1 MHSIE
6 AYSGV
11 LVAACEFIKDQLY
24 FITLRTSIKPK
35 STSNTHYFTIDDEL
49 VYENFFSD
57 FGPLNL
63 AMLFRYCI
71 KVNRK
76 RKVASQSN
84 KKIVHYTTIEPQ
96 KRVNAAYLI
105 ASYAILY
112 LKKTPEEA
120 FKALV
125 DGIQPPFIPFR
136 DASSGVSVFHV
147 TLLDCL
153 QAVYKAYHLGFFN
166 FDDFDVD
173 EYEYYERVE
182 NGDLNWIVP
191 QKFLAFCGP
200 HAITKIENGY
210 PLHSPESYFSYF
222 RKNNVKTVIRLN
234 KKIYD
239 SSRFTNC
246 GFQHRDLFF
255 VDGSTPS
262 DAILKQFLTL
272 SESVPD
278 AIAVHCKAGLG
289 RTGSLIGCYIMK
301 HYHFNVMEAI
311 AWIRICRPGSII
323 GHQQQWLKEKE
334 QQMWYWGNK
343 YRESVYGCSS
353 KFPVHNY
360 GIYSKKLKELS
371 DRVGHEN
378 LKNELLHYPDSIS
391 RILLKVDTMK
401 IEDKNINN
409 VDKIPLNKDKPVVSN
424 LKDIKTANSSLTQGD
439 HLNQIKVMRK
449 KPRAVTA
456 TINNNVR
463 SVRVK
468 ETVTEIQS
476 ETPLKV
482 TKVVDKVSSSAL
494 TKRGPRS
501 VISRR
506 YFLLTIIKFRVYV
519 TVKALLLA
527 NTKIYHKIILF
538 LLKFMD
544 KCH

>member
-1 MHSIE
+1 ME
-6 AYSGV
+6 PYNGV

-24 FITLRTSIKPK
+24 FITLRTPIKPK
-35 STSNTHYFTIDDEL
+35 STSNTHYFCIDDEL

-71 KVNRK
+71 KLNRK

-125 DGIQPPFIPFR
+125 EGLQPPFIPFR

-173 EYEYYERVE
+173 EYEHYERVE

-210 PLHSPESYFSYF
+210 PLHSPESYFNYF
-222 RKNNVKTVIRLN
+222 RKNNVSTVIRLN

-246 GFQHRDLFF
+246 GFHHRDLFF

-262 DAILKQFLTL
+262 DAILKQFLAL

-334 QQMWYWGNK
+334 QQMWYCGNK
-343 YRESVYGCSS
+343 YREAVYGSSS

-360 GIYSKKLKELS
+360 GIYSKRLKEIS
-371 DRVGHEN
+371 DRVGMESIR
-378 LKNELLHYPDSIS
+378 NELLHYPDSITK
-391 RILLKVDTMK
+391 ILFKVDTMK
-401 IEDKNINN
+401 IEDKSE
-409 VDKIPLNKDKPVVSN
+409 VDGIKKHSLNKEKQAISSI
-424 LKDIKTANSSLTQGD
+424 KDVKNQNSLLTQGD
-439 HLNQIKVMRK
+439 HLNQIKMLRR
-449 KPRAVTA
+449 KPRSS
-456 TINNNVR
+456 TIPMNSMLR
-463 SVRVK
+463 TGRIK
-468 ETVTEIQS
+468 ENVTEKES
-476 ETPLKV
+476 ESPLKV
-482 TKVVDKVSSSAL
+482 TKVVDKVSTTAL
-494 TKRGPRS
+494 SKRGTRS
-501 VISRR
+501 VISRSNAR
-506 YFLLTIIKFRVYV
+506 PSLGV
-519 TVKALLLA
+519 TTRISK
-527 NTKIYHKIILF
+527 NSIN
-538 LLKFMD
+538 
-544 KCH
+544 